1 MPEKGSTDPPSH
13 QRELR
18 RWWKEHSELDRL
30 VEVLTETMSGGR
42 IAAARAALEDLFE
55 AMEAHLS
62 VEEDVYFPLVEKL
75 SHAHIPLLREAR
87 LAHLELR
94 GKLEEMRDHL
104 SQGEL
109 DAARRALIALLDRF
123 REHEQTEARLIA
135 DLDPASA

>member
-1 MPEKGSTDPPSH
+1 MPEKGSADPPSH
-13 QRELR
+13 ERELQ

-42 IAAARAALEDLFE
+42 MAAARAALEDLFE

-75 SHAHIPLLREAR
+75 AHAHIPLLREAR

-94 GKLEEMRDHL
+94 GNLEEMRDHL

-109 DAARRALIALLDRF
+109 DAARRALVALLDRF

-135 DLDPASA
+135 DLELASA